1 LHMASSEDH
10 VWSWSTREVFGDGT
24 IRFHCGV
31 QGARR
36 LWDDDLCRVYSKEF
50 GDGFTIE
57 TSIRREE

>member
-1 LHMASSEDH
+1 MASSEDH

-36 LWDDDLCRVYSKEF
+36 LWDDDLCVEF
-50 GDGFTIE
+50 
-57 TSIRREE
+57 IRRNLVTVSP